1 MLVCLCWSLPV
12 YAGGW
17 TSPSAI
23 DAVEYAETV
32 LLDSRV
38 EQVQIE
44 LSLQVQ
50 TRRLI
55 RHWLDKTSG
64 DIYHT
69 HFCVIPHPF
78 SSQIVTPSRHEG
90 RM

>member
-1 MLVCLCWSLPV
+1 MSIKLLHNMSVNVVMHACLPV

-23 DAVEYAETV
+23 DAIAYAQTV

-69 HFCVIPHPF
+69 HFCVIPH
-78 SSQIVTPSRHEG
+78 VKW
-90 RM
+90 